1 MLIYIVLNILPKN
14 ISYIQYHIYILFN
27 INKNIFI
34 FFSIP
39 ISFSFYF
46 NIYLNYYQISIKNP
60 YIKYKLLI

>member
-1 MLIYIVLNILPKN
+1 MLIYIVLNNLPKN
-14 ISYIQYHIYILFN
+14 ILYIRYYIYILFN

-46 NIYLNYYQISIKNP
+46 NIYLNYYQISIKKTH
-60 YIKYKLLI
+60 I

>member
-39 ISFSFYF
+39 ISFFYF
-46 NIYLNYYQISIKNP
+46 NIYLNYYQISIKKP
-60 YIKYKLLI
+60 IYKI